1 MEEELVHEDNLI
13 CPVIQQQETPNS
25 SGFWVPPF
33 PVTVGPVLFP
43 MEIENPL
50 ENLTRLGNAN
60 QLNNTSRVLIHP
72 IPVLPMPNP
81 PPPRAEVNL
90 SQKLTIENSPL
101 YLNLSLSFNHQNQ
114 NQSSSTH
121 SAFQVMP
128 SFKNGDSMISVV

>member
-25 SGFWVPPF
+25 SGFRVPPF
-33 PVTVGPVLFP
+33 PATVGPVLFP
-43 MEIENPL
+43 MEIGNPL
-50 ENLTRLGNAN
+50 ENLTLGNAN
-60 QLNNTSRVLIHP
+60 QLNYASRVLIHP
-72 IPVLPMPNP
+72 IPVLPMPSP

-114 NQSSSTH
+114 SSSTH